1 MTRTGM
7 LIILTLIFNAVFA
20 QQATQQTHKYQDA
33 ESTAILKELQRKLTS
48 YSDIS
53 IDFTFRSEKNE
64 KFIDE
69 ITGST
74 YIKGNK
80 YMLKT
85 EQQHIFC
92 DGTNIWNYLPEQK
105 EVTVSLY
112 EEEDENQMMNPLKMI
127 QNYEK
132 YYKSNFI
139 REVMEKG
146 RLIQIIDLTPLTAS
160 SYYRIRLILDKNKK
174 QIMRFIVHEKDGLQY
189 TYAVNK
195 FEVNQNLSDSQFT
208 FDTAKYSGVEVIDI
222 R

>member
-1 MTRTGM
+1 MKKTGI
-7 LIILTLIFNAVFA
+7 LIILTLFFSHIFA
-20 QQATQQTHKYQDA
+20 QQPTSQTRKYQDP
-33 ESTAILKELQRKLTS
+33 ESTVILKALQKKMTS

-69 ITGST
+69 ITGFT

-80 YMLKT
+80 YTLKT

-105 EVTVSLY
+105 EVTLSLY
-112 EEEDENQMMNPLKMI
+112 EEEDDDQMMNPLKII

-132 YYKSNFI
+132 YYKSDFI
-139 REVMEKG
+139 REVMERG
-146 RLIQIIDLTPLTAS
+146 TLIQVIDLTPLIPS
-160 SYYRIRLILDKNKK
+160 SYYKVRLILDKNKK
-174 QIMRFIVHEKDGLQY
+174 QLMRFTVYEKDGMQY

-195 FEVNQNLSDSQFT
+195 FEVNQNLSDSQFS
-208 FDTAKYSGVEVIDI
+208 FDTAKYPGVEVIDI